1 MRLAVALLAL
11 APAQPQEEKP
21 DDAVVRR
28 LVEQLGA
35 DFLEEREGAR
45 KALEKAGKHAEAR
58 LVEALGSPDHRV
70 RKACLDLLTT
80 LKAAKAL
87 ERGAALFKGDEDATV
102 RDAAFKLLQALG
114 KEAEDHLIAALDS
127 PSVEHR
133 RGALQSL
140 MEFKSA
146 KCVPKVFDLHERE
159 ADNDLKLAARNCVKA
174 LGPAAEPYLLRWL
187 KSQDAALRKESLE
200 GLRNSKDDAVLAA
213 VGGLFAAESDL
224 TVINAAFDQLR
235 GAAEKAEPH
244 FIAGLRS
251 PQEQARS
258 RAIEGLRLLK
268 SPEAIGPVAEAF
280 ESDAADGV
288 RAAAVEL
295 LKSHGLKAEGVLLKA
310 LRNPNGRVRLLAI
323 GALGEIKSDKPL
335 DEISR
340 LYYEDKDKEVH
351 ERAFE
356 YLRQLG
362 PKAEKHLLAAL
373 KDEERTIQKRAI
385 LALGNAKSEAAI
397 DPLIEFLAGLNAETK
412 QAAQDALVRIGPM
425 ALEALERGVASGK
438 VAQGALLE
446 ILALFYQEE
455 VERLLDQLVTE
466 DGGSGF
472 FEGQFKE
479 VEKFGRD
486 KAIPV
491 LRKIVREPGYAY
503 RLTERRGRVA
513 FYELRMR
520 ELAVMALGDL
530 GDGGSVQL
538 LKDALKETVIGGVDS
553 IHEELVV
560 ALYRLGEKQAVDDF
574 VVKTRG
580 DAEAALKG
588 EVKDDGCS
596 LLFSLGLVL
605 NRVGRRD
612 EAAASYRRLVQA
624 VEEHKLAKSAED
636 VMPTAAYNLSCLHAL
651 KGEKGPALEWLEKA
665 VRAGYRDRQW
675 IKMDRDLD
683 GVRNEPAFLKLLS
696 DDKLFEKK
704 PGD

>member
-1 MRLAVALLAL
+1 MRLLVALLFL
-11 APAQPQEEKP
+11 PSAQDL
-21 DDAVVRR
+21 DDAAVRR

-35 DFLEEREGAR
+35 DFLEEREAAR
-45 KALEKAGKHAEAR
+45 KALEKAGKAAEGR
-58 LVEALGSPDHRV
+58 LIEALGSSDHRV
-70 RKACLDLLTT
+70 RKIGLELLTV
-80 LKAAKAL
+80 LKSSKAL

-114 KEAEDHLIAALDS
+114 KEAEDSLIAALDS
-127 PSVEHR
+127 PNVDHR
-133 RGALQSL
+133 RGALQTL
-140 MEFKSA
+140 MEFKSV
-146 KCVPKVFDLHERE
+146 KCVPKVFDMHERE
-159 ADNDLKLAARNCVKA
+159 SDNDIKIAARNCVKA
-174 LGPAAEPYLLRWL
+174 LGPAAETYLLVWL
-187 KSQDAALRKESLE
+187 KSADAALRKESLE
-200 GLRNSKDDAVLAA
+200 GLRSSKSEEVLSA
-213 VGGLFAAESDL
+213 VGALFAAESDVS
-224 TVINAAFDQLR
+224 VINAAFDQLR
-235 GAAEKAEPH
+235 AAGEKAEPH
-244 FIAGLRS
+244 FIGALKS

-268 SPEAIGPVAEAF
+268 SPRAIGPAAEVF
-280 ESDAADGV
+280 ENDAVDGV
-288 RAAAVEL
+288 RSAAVEL
-295 LKSHGLKAEGVLLKA
+295 LKTHGLAAEGALLKA
-310 LRNPNGRVRLLAI
+310 LRNANGKVRLQAI

-335 DEISR
+335 EEIAR

-373 KDEERTIQKRAI
+373 RDEERTIQKRAI

-397 DPLIEFLAGLNAETK
+397 DPLIDFLTGVNAEAK
-412 QAAQDALVRIGPM
+412 QAAQDALVRIGPK
-425 ALEALERGVASGK
+425 ALEVLERAVAAGK
-438 VAQGALLE
+438 VKPAALTD

-455 VERLLDQLVTE
+455 VERLLDHLVTE
-466 DGGSGF
+466 EGGSGF
-472 FEGQFKE
+472 FEGQFRE
-479 VEKFGRD
+479 IEKFGRD

-503 RLTERRGRVA
+503 RLTDRRGRVA
-513 FYELRMR
+513 HYELRMR

-530 GDGGSVQL
+530 GDAGAVDL
-538 LKDALKETVIGGVDS
+538 LKETLKDSTVGVGDS
-553 IHEELVV
+553 IHEEVVV
-560 ALYRLGEKQAVDDF
+560 ALYRLGEKQAVDEF
-574 VVKTRG
+574 VQKTRA

-588 EVKDDGCS
+588 DVKDDGCN

-612 EAAASYRRLVQA
+612 EAAGAYRRLIQA

-651 KGEKGPALEWLEKA
+651 KGEKGPAVEWLEKA

-675 IKMDRDLD
+675 IRLDRDLD
-683 GVRNEPAFLKLLS
+683 SVRNEPAFLKLMS

-704 PGD
+704 PGE